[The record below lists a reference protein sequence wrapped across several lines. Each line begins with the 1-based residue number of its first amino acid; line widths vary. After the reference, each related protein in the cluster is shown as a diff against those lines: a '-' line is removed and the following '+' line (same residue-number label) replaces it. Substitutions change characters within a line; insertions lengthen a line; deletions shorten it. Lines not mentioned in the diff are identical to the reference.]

1 MIHIL
6 NKYLHGWVDPFT
18 LPIKAYWVYITR
30 IMIQMKNNLIFY
42 LKWASTL
49 ILVSGM
55 LLTALNIHPLNL
67 YLSLSGVLGWFL
79 VGFLWHDRSV
89 IVLNIIGITIY
100 TGGIISNLLK

>member
-18 LPIKAYWVYITR
+18 LPTKAYWVYITR
-30 IMIQMKNNLIFY
+30 IMIELKNNLIFY